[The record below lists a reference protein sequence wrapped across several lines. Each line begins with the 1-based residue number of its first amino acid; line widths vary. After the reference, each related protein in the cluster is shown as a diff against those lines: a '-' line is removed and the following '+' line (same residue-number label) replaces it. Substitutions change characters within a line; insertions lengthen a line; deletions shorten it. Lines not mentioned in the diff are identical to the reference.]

1 MPSVADFLIERLKN
15 AGVKHIFGIPGDYS
29 LKFVEKICNSE
40 IDYVGC
46 ADESGAGFAADAYAR
61 VNGIGCVCVTYS
73 VGALKAANAVACAYA
88 ERSPLIIISGGPGVK
103 ERDGMLLH
111 HTVRSFDCQK
121 KIFDNI
127 TCASAILD
135 NPSTAGFEIDRL
147 LSLLQHYKQ
156 PVYIEL
162 PRDISERPIGYDVY
176 KQGTPASPVT
186 DANAL
191 SECMSEIAD
200 WIRSSSRPVIL
211 AGVEVSRFRQGD
223 ALMKFAQ
230 KCNIPIAATLLSKS
244 VVAETHPLYLGVYG
258 GNCSQSGVQEAV
270 EQSDCIIMLGVMNSD
285 ISIFS
290 TSPLDRHNTISSN
303 AIGVRVKNHTYPNV
317 QFSDL
322 LKHLFRLDIAP
333 KSAAIRSQIDK
344 EVKKFRPQKST
355 AVTVTRFFEK
365 INSVLNVNTSLVADV
380 GDCLFGA
387 TDLCI
392 HHPNSFLG
400 AAFYTS
406 MGTAIPGTLGAQLA
420 NPNSRFIAL
429 VGDGAFQ
436 MSCVELSTILEK
448 ELNPVVFVLNNK
460 GYSTERLLLDG
471 VFNNIRNWNYH
482 KITEMIGGGSGT
494 VVTTEEELEI
504 AVENAF
510 ASNSLYIINV
520 MLDPLD
526 TSPALKR
533 MCNQLLPK

>member
-15 AGVKHIFGIPGDYS
+15 AGVNHIPGDYS
-29 LKFVEKICNSE
+29 LKFVDKICHSDIE
-40 IDYVGC
+40 YVGC

-61 VNGIGCVCVTYS
+61 VNGVGCVCVTYN

-88 ERSPLIIISGGPGVK
+88 ERSPLIIISGAPGVK

-121 KIFDNI
+121 KIFENL

-135 NPSTAGFEIDRL
+135 NPNTAGYEIDRVMGMM
-147 LSLLQHYKQ
+147 QHYKQ

-162 PRDISERPIGYDVY
+162 PRDIADKPIAYDVY
-176 KQGTPASPVT
+176 KQGTPVAPQT
-186 DANAL
+186 DQKAL
-191 SECMSEIAD
+191 EECMGEITD
-200 WIRSSSRPVIL
+200 LIRSSAQPVIL
-211 AGVEVSRFRQGD
+211 AGVEVSRFRMGES
-223 ALMKFAQ
+223 LMKFAQ
-230 KCNIPIAATLLSKS
+230 KCNIPIASTLLSKS

-270 EQSDCIIMLGVMNSD
+270 EQSDCMIVLGVMNSD

-290 TSPLDRHNTISSN
+290 TSPLNRDALIASN
-303 AIGVRVKNHTYPNV
+303 AMGVRIKNHTYPNV
-317 QFSDL
+317 QFLDF
-322 LKHLFRLDIAP
+322 LKQLFRLEIPA
-333 KSAAIRSQIDK
+333 KSSAVRSQLDK

-355 AVTVTRFFEK
+355 AISVTRLFEK
-365 INSVLNVNTSLVADV
+365 VNSMLDESTSLVADI

-387 TDLCI
+387 TDLI
-392 HHPNSFLG
+392 VRHPNSFLG

-406 MGTAIPGTLGAQLA
+406 MGTAIPGVLGAQLA
-420 NPNSRFIAL
+420 NSGSRFIAL

-448 ELNPVVFVLNNK
+448 ELNPIVFVLNNR

-471 VFNNIRNWNYH
+471 EFNDIRNWNYH
-482 KITEMIGGGSGT
+482 KATELVGGGVG
-494 VVTTEEELEI
+494 VIVKTEEELEA
-504 AVENAF
+504 AVENALG
-510 ASNSLYIINV
+510 SNSLYIINV
-520 MLDPLD
+520 ILDPSD
-526 TSPALKR
+526 TSPALRR
-533 MCNQLLPK
+533 MCERLMPK